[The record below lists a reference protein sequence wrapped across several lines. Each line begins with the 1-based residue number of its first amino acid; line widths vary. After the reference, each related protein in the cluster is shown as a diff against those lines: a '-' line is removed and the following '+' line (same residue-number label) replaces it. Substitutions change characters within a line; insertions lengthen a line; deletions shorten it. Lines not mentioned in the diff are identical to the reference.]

1 MLRITT
7 LGAYVTL
14 TDTCVVYSV
23 ASIPLGDSPRWIPG
37 IQDTTMRLLLID
49 FTLPVESVVSAN
61 ALLRGIDKAARQVG
75 PMG

>member
-14 TDTCVVYSV
+14 RDTCVVYSV
-23 ASIPLGDSPRWIPG
+23 ASIPLGASPLWIPG
-37 IQDTTMRLLLID
+37 VQDTTTRLVLID
-49 FTLPVESVVSAN
+49 FALPIEPAVGAN

-75 PMG
+75 PTG